1 MIDIKPPEEERELV
15 VPIEKCDEIN
25 KLLNPDAYYLKEI
38 SKTLKDILREMR
50 KRKV

>member
-1 MIDIKPPEEERELV
+1 MIDVKTPEKERELV

-25 KLLNPDAYYLKEI
+25 KMLNPDAYYLKEI
-38 SKTLKDILREMR
+38 SKTLKDILKEMK